1 VTTPVERLRAA
12 TRAWHDAL
20 ETTAFATAM
29 LSGTL
34 PLDRYVGQL
43 AAYREALAALE
54 GELSRAT
61 SPSVTHVWSPDLA
74 KLPLIEHDLRHFT
87 HSGINPPPQARV
99 AGRAFAEEIRRTA
112 AADPDALLGFL
123 YVMEGSTLGALL
135 LHRYVSEAY
144 RLTVPYGLAY
154 YGSGDRAR
162 WASFTIRLSEAL
174 TDPGT
179 EARVV
184 AAAGRAYHH
193 TASVAEALAPPARA
207 TARTPSSPPV

>member
-1 VTTPVERLRAA
+1 MTATPAERLRAA

-20 ETTAFATAM
+20 ETTTFATAM
-29 LSGTL
+29 ASGTL

-61 SPSVTHVWSPDLA
+61 SPSLTHVWSPDLA
-74 KLPLIEHDLRHFT
+74 KLPLLERDLRYFT
-87 HSGINPPPQARV
+87 QSGIDPPPQARV

-112 AADPDALLGFL
+112 AADPEALLGFL
-123 YVMEGSTLGALL
+123 YVMECSTLGALL

-154 YGSGDRAR
+154 YGSGDRTR
-162 WASFTIRLSEAL
+162 WAGFTTRLNEAL
-174 TDPGT
+174 TGPDT
-179 EARVV
+179 EARVL
-184 AAAGRAYHH
+184 AAAERAYHH
-193 TASVAEALAPPARA
+193 TASVAQALAPPARA
-207 TARTPSSPPV
+207 TARTPPGS

>member
-1 VTTPVERLRAA
+1 MTATPVERLRAA

-74 KLPLIEHDLRHFT
+74 KLPLLERDLRYFT
-87 HSGINPPPQARV
+87 QSGIHPPPQARV

-162 WASFTIRLSEAL
+162 WARFTIRLNEAM
-174 TDPGT
+174 TDPDT
-179 EARVV
+179 EARVL
-184 AAAGRAYHH
+184 AAAERAYHH
-193 TASVAEALAPPARA
+193 TASVAQALAPPTRA
-207 TARTPSSPPV
+207 TADTNPT